1 MLKLFATIITALIVS
16 GCAYTTGTKV
26 KPQAMEQIKLNKS
39 TKSDVERVIGYPP
52 RKQNFGKGEIWYYD
66 YQAISYIPFA
76 GNKNETAVF
85 EFNSK
90 GVVTKKYKANKAGN
104 PLTN

>member
-1 MLKLFATIITALIVS
+1 MRFL
-16 GCAYTTGTKV
+16 
-26 KPQAMEQIKLNKS
+26 
-39 TKSDVERVIGYPP
+39 
-52 RKQNFGKGEIWYYD
+52 
-66 YQAISYIPFA
+66 ISYIPFA

-90 GVVTKKYKANKAGN
+90 GIVTKKYKANKAGN